1 MPIANSAFATAPL
14 PTTSSRATNS
24 TGASWGSLDIRNG
37 TGLALEKTPSYF
49 RSPHVLRGINKLL
62 PSARLVLLLREPAA
76 RAYSHFRMTM
86 AFKHRDAR
94 NDARSFHETAV
105 KEVKQ
110 RCASALSPTT
120 LSACLRRLHACGK
133 SASDDSCAALARKV
147 YKETHQ
153 GYIERSVYAN
163 GIRSMY
169 GIGWGCDRVAIIVSE
184 QFKVQPTMVLRRL
197 WKALGV
203 PHDVV
208 VSSDHQGKA
217 PGSGEKEVREKKVRD
232 VVATQDMRN
241 DTRHMLESFFRP
253 DVYDVAGLV
262 PALNL
267 HLWWPA
273 YFHGSR
279 SANAVPLSSM

>member
-1 MPIANSAFATAPL
+1 
-14 PTTSSRATNS
+14 
-24 TGASWGSLDIRNG
+24 
-37 TGLALEKTPSYF
+37 
-49 RSPHVLRGINKLL
+49 
-62 PSARLVLLLREPAA
+62 
-76 RAYSHFRMTM
+76 M

-94 NDARSFHETAV
+94 NDAQSFHETAV

-120 LSACLRRLHACGK
+120 LSACLGRLHACGK

-153 GYIERSVYAN
+153 GMSCCQARGAYIERSIYAD

-197 WKALGV
+197 WKELGV
-203 PHDVV
+203 PYDAV
-208 VSSDHQGKA
+208 VSSDYQGKA
-217 PGSGEKEVREKKVRD
+217 PGSRKKRNSGAGD
-232 VVATQDMRN
+232 PTYVAASPDMRN

-253 DVYDVAGLV
+253 PRLV
-262 PALNL
+262 STRKP
-267 HLWWPA
+267 
-273 YFHGSR
+273 SR
-279 SANAVPLSSM
+279 ISST